1 MEATRTIVLRGGV
14 SYASHIVGT
23 DGMSPLV
30 FDADDVKIAAG
41 LEWRLGP
48 WRLHA
53 MGDYQFA
60 EERTVSVSEA
70 LILPGQYSMEGAI
83 ALVGLMYV
91 R

>member
-1 MEATRTIVLRGGV
+1 MEGTRAIVLRGGV

-30 FDADDVKIAAG
+30 FDTDDVKIAAG
-41 LEWRLGP
+41 IEWRLGL

-53 MGDYQFA
+53 MGGYQFA
-60 EERTVSVSEA
+60 AERTVSAAEA

-83 ALVGLMYV
+83 VLLGLMYV